1 MPPKKATKSTKKEKK
16 NVKIELE
23 TVEEIYEQK
32 EHREHILDLPDSYIG
47 SVKKTDAEMFLY
59 DEKDAKMFKKE
70 IRFIPGLYK
79 IFDEIVV
86 NARDHYIRINEK
98 IAEQKSKKGKK
109 RNTRNYKPVKNIS
122 VSIDIENN
130 QIEVRNDGDGVP
142 VEWHK
147 DAECYVPTLIFSR
160 LLTSTNY
167 KKDEERIVGG
177 RNGYGAKLANIYST
191 EFEVETLDHY
201 TGKKFY
207 QKFSNNMDDED
218 EPVIEDHKGNPY
230 TLIRFKPDLS
240 RFGLKKLN
248 GDDTVALMKKRVVDI
263 AAVTGADVTV
273 TLNNTVVPIKT
284 FERYVDLYVGSKSA
298 CTRVFAKVNDRWE
311 IAVCSSTDDKL
322 EQVSFVN
329 GICTYKGGK
338 HIDHV
343 VNGIAGKL
351 CKLFESKKGKNKGMI
366 KVSHIKENMWVFVN
380 STIVNPSFDAQTK
393 GELTTNV
400 SEFGSKCDLSEDIIK
415 KIAKLDILERAERF
429 ADFKNSKTLEKN
441 QGTKKSKIDIPKLL
455 DATYAGHK
463 TKSKDCAII
472 FTEGDSAKSMAVA
485 GFGAFDEEKRKYFGA
500 FPLRGKIQNTC
511 DMSAEKAGKNQYF
524 NDIMKIMGLKYRG
537 VYTKDNSWMG

>member
-1 MPPKKATKSTKKEKK
+1 MPPKKATKSTKKK

-79 IFDEIVV
+79 IFDEIIV

-98 IAEQKSKKGKK
+98 IAEQKAKRGKK
-109 RNTRNYKPVKNIS
+109 KSSKNYKPVKNIS

-207 QKFSNNMDDED
+207 QKFSNNMADED
-218 EPVIEDHKGNPY
+218 EPVIENCKG
-230 TLIRFKPDLS
+230 
-240 RFGLKKLN
+240 
-248 GDDTVALMKKRVVDI
+248 
-263 AAVTGADVTV
+263 
-273 TLNNTVVPIKT
+273 
-284 FERYVDLYVGSKSA
+284 
-298 CTRVFAKVNDRWE
+298 
-311 IAVCSSTDDKL
+311 
-322 EQVSFVN
+322 
-329 GICTYKGGK
+329 
-338 HIDHV
+338 
-343 VNGIAGKL
+343 
-351 CKLFESKKGKNKGMI
+351 
-366 KVSHIKENMWVFVN
+366 
-380 STIVNPSFDAQTK
+380 
-393 GELTTNV
+393 
-400 SEFGSKCDLSEDIIK
+400 
-415 KIAKLDILERAERF
+415 
-429 ADFKNSKTLEKN
+429 
-441 QGTKKSKIDIPKLL
+441 
-455 DATYAGHK
+455 
-463 TKSKDCAII
+463 
-472 FTEGDSAKSMAVA
+472 
-485 GFGAFDEEKRKYFGA
+485 
-500 FPLRGKIQNTC
+500 
-511 DMSAEKAGKNQYF
+511 
-524 NDIMKIMGLKYRG
+524 
-537 VYTKDNSWMG
+537 